1 MIREQINENGSI
13 FHRNAMKDHLNLIS
27 PQCAA
32 VGFFEHSQHV
42 FKPLPFL
49 LPSPSPPEPSLPLD
63 RNVQR
68 ERYVKEHYY
77 TVHGI
82 RESPQKNLLVVG
94 CYNDLDSLVS
104 EDVLCPKSWHI
115 NHNQSMTFNVR
126 LQLVV
131 VWYVVASCNLRV
143 KPIFVVTCDVCA
155 CGAF

>member
-1 MIREQINENGSI
+1 MFYFGSKVY
-13 FHRNAMKDHLNLIS
+13 FDHSNSIS
-27 PQCAA
+27 SQCVA

-94 CYNDLDSLVS
+94 CYNDLDSLIQ
-104 EDVLCPKSWHI
+104 EDVLCPKSFSQITQNQGI
-115 NHNQSMTFNVR
+115 NLMENWRGTLSVIHSESR
-126 LQLVV
+126 
-131 VWYVVASCNLRV
+131 
-143 KPIFVVTCDVCA
+143 KPSK
-155 CGAF
+155 